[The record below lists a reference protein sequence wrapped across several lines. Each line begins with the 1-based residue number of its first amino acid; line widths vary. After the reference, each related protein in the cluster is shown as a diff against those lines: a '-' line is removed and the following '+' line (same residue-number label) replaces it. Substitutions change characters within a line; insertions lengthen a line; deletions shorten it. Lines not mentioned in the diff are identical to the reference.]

1 MKPIS
6 SFAVPAD
13 DIVTIIDQWG
23 VAQLKDAIPLRRAVA
38 LSADAVD
45 YYLVRKL
52 PGGRASIL
60 CNVPDAALGGEVA
73 LNTGILQAV
82 CGGKAGDVARAY
94 FRRHCG
100 TEEFIV
106 PWVGLHVRV
115 IPAGGNPGVLLP
127 YHQDAYV
134 FPADW
139 AMINGWTL
147 LYPAATGTDAAG
159 LEFIPG
165 PITEVLGHEPNPTH
179 PTMPWIEASRAGI
192 DDLLAR
198 HGAWVPDIELGDV
211 MLFNQLAPHR
221 THCSNP
227 SKPRIAVEVRM
238 IAKEARVVDEYGR
251 NGIPYF
257 TVTTAGISGP
267 RRARIVRPIEA
278 LAD

>member
-1 MKPIS
+1 MKPIHS
-6 SFAVPAD
+6 SAAPTG
-13 DIVTIIDQWG
+13 DIAAAIEQWG
-23 VAQLKDAIPLRRAVA
+23 VVQLKDAIPLRRAVA

-52 PGGRASIL
+52 PPGRGSVL
-60 CNVPDAALGGEVA
+60 CAVPDAAPDREVT
-73 LNTGILQAV
+73 LNIGLLEAV
-82 CGGKAGDVARAY
+82 CRGKAGDVVRAY
-94 FRRHCG
+94 FRRLCG
-100 TEEFIV
+100 TEDFIV
-106 PWVGLHVRV
+106 PWKGLHVRV
-115 IPAGGNPGVLLP
+115 MPPGHNPKSALP

-147 LYPAATGTDAAG
+147 LYPGATGPDAAG

-165 PITEVLGHEPNPTH
+165 ALPRTLEQEPSPTH
-179 PTMPWIEASRAGI
+179 PTMAWLEASHERI
-192 DDLLAR
+192 DGLLAQY
-198 HGAWVPDIELGDV
+198 GAWVPDVELGDV

-238 IAKEARVVDEYGR
+238 IAREARVVDEYAR

-257 TVTTAGISGP
+257 TVTAAAITGP
-267 RRARIVRPIEA
+267 RRAKIGLHVDA